1 MVDGISNDHLAYWT
15 STFRNANQ
23 FEEAG
28 WDFVADL
35 NILQA
40 EAVEI
45 ANSVIVC
52 SYVTC
57 HVAIYE
63 EMVSER
69 DLEQLAGQ
77 GKDPEST

>member
-1 MVDGISNDHLAYWT
+1 MVDGISDDYLAYWI
-15 STFRNANQ
+15 STFRNASQ

-28 WDFVADL
+28 WDFVVDL

-52 SYVTC
+52 SYVT
-57 HVAIYE
+57 
-63 EMVSER
+63 VSRRFLWR
-69 DLEQLAGQ
+69 DGEWAVKG
-77 GKDPEST
+77 TWNN